1 MSGIASAASVPPAM
15 HVIVTRFAVPRAE
28 PATADL
34 FRDRRWLERRLD
46 LFRRFFVPSVEPLGV
61 PAILLC
67 GSDVAEFVAARIADL
82 PWARVEVQD
91 SWRGGWRGAPGETL
105 TRMDSDDA
113 LHRGW
118 FAAVDRAPEEAE
130 VCVTREFLRYDL
142 ERGRLH
148 AYRRREPSALAAFRG
163 GANPYRH
170 DHRHLDA
177 HYRVHAI
184 RGAYLLQVVHGGNLS
199 NRRPAWWR
207 LDRRASKARLGEFG
221 VQEPGSPTTS

>member
-1 MSGIASAASVPPAM
+1 M
-15 HVIVTRFAVPRAE
+15 HVIVTRFAVPREEA
-28 PATADL
+28 ATAGL
-34 FRDRRWLERRLD
+34 YRDRGWLERRLD
-46 LFRRFFVPSVEPLGV
+46 LFRRFFVPGVEPLGV
-61 PAILLC
+61 PAVLLC
-67 GSDVAEFVAARIADL
+67 GAAAAEFVAASIADL

-91 SWRGGWRGAPGETL
+91 RWRGGWSGTRDQTL

-113 LHRGW
+113 LRKGW
-118 FAAVDRAPEEAE
+118 FEAVDRAPEEAE

-148 AYRRREPSALAAFRG
+148 AYRRREPSALAAFRR

-177 HYRVHAI
+177 HYRLHAI

-199 NRRPAWWR
+199 NRRPSWWR
-207 LDRRASKARLGEFG
+207 LDRRVSKARLAEFG
-221 VQEPGSPTTS
+221 LREPRLTAAEAGGR

>member
-1 MSGIASAASVPPAM
+1 M
-15 HVIVTRFAVPRAE
+15 HVIVTRFAVPRTE

-61 PAILLC
+61 PAVLLC
-67 GSDVAEFVAARIADL
+67 GCAVAASVAARIADL

-91 SWRGGWRGAPGETL
+91 SWRGGWSGAPDQTL

-118 FAAVDRAPEEAE
+118 FAAVDRAPEQAE

-148 AYRRREPSALAAFRG
+148 AYRRREPSALAAFLR
-163 GANPYRH
+163 GANPYEH
-170 DHRHLDA
+170 DHKHLDR
-177 HYRVHAI
+177 HHRVHAI

-199 NRRPAWWR
+199 NRRPSWWR
-207 LDRRASKARLGEFG
+207 LDRSVPMARLVEFG
-221 VQEPGSPTTS
+221 LREA